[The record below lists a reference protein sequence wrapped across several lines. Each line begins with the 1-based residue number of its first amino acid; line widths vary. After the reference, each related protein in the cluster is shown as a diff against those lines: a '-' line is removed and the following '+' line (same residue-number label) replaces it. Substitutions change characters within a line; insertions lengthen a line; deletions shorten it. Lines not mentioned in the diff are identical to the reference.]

1 MSWGGVGGEVQKHI
15 NKMFLKVEQKKK
27 VLRNIFL
34 KTKMIFQNKLKR
46 TFEASKG
53 GQKDPENHE

>member
-15 NKMFLKVEQKKK
+15 NKMFLKFEQKKK

-34 KTKMIFQNKLKR
+34 KIY
-46 TFEASKG
+46 
-53 GQKDPENHE
+53 